1 MFFYFSACSNNDSA
15 NETKLSS
22 LIKADFETLISVDGI
37 GDKIAESIISWFFI
51 QQNIDMINELKLI
64 GINFSNN
71 TSNVISDVLSGKK
84 IIVSGTFINYS
95 RDEIKKIIEN
105 HQGINVS
112 SISKKTTFVLAG
124 NDMGPSKRKKAE
136 MLDIPIISEEKFFK
150 MLKK

>member
-1 MFFYFSACSNNDSA
+1 MYAIPQIPKRVNSPPYNCVKLQPP
-15 NETKLSS
+15 ET
-22 LIKADFETLISVDGI
+22 
-37 GDKIAESIISWFFI
+37 
-51 QQNIDMINELKLI
+51 
-64 GINFSNN
+64 
-71 TSNVISDVLSGKK
+71 SGKK

-124 NDMGPSKRKKAE
+124 KDMGPSKRKKAE